1 MAKKKSFEEFREE
14 NLKEQEA
21 IKKQIDQ
28 ERMKQTQAQHRINR
42 AENQITYQRKKREK
56 ARVHRLITKGAA
68 IEAICKDTQYLT
80 ESEFYELMDD
90 ILNIPQIHFHARV
103 GGMVLGRAELEEA
116 KERGLREAEEFLL
129 SKAGE
134 ISDDGVLIPD
144 LPDEEE

>member
-1 MAKKKSFEEFREE
+1 MVA
-14 NLKEQEA
+14 LKVRTGGSKGA
-21 IKKQIDQ
+21 GIF
-28 ERMKQTQAQHRINR
+28 TQHRINR

-90 ILNIPQIHFHARV
+90 ILNISQIHFHARV
-103 GGMVLGRAELEEA
+103 GGMVLGRAEQEEA
-116 KERGLREAEEFLL
+116 KERELREAEEFLL

-134 ISDDGVLIPD
+134 TNDDGVLIPD
-144 LPDEEE
+144 PPDEED

>member
-28 ERMKQTQAQHRINR
+28 ERMKQMQAQLRINR

-90 ILNIPQIHFHARV
+90 ILNISQIHFHARV
-103 GGMVLGRAELEEA
+103 GGMVLGRAEQEEA
-116 KERGLREAEEFLL
+116 KERELREAEEFLL

-134 ISDDGVLIPD
+134 TNDDGVLIPD
-144 LPDEEE
+144 LPDEED